1 MKHGCEIC
9 NTQYNTVAEAEK
21 CELTHK
27 KEKEQETVKAT
38 AESTI
43 SEAINAF
50 IAKYKVMPTIE
61 VAEENQKI
69 LFGELSNKAEQ
80 VIDCIIDL
88 LIGGDDEDECN
99 DECTDCKCCRE

>member
-1 MKHGCEIC
+1 MKHICEIC
-9 NTQYNTVAEAEK
+9 NAQYNTVAEAEK
-21 CELTHK
+21 CELAHK
-27 KEKEQETVKAT
+27 KAKEQEAIKAT

-50 IAKYKVMPTIE
+50 ITKYKAMPIIE

-69 LFGELSNKAEQ
+69 LFGELSNKAEE
-80 VIDCIIDL
+80 VIDYIIGL